1 MQIHHYHPETGR
13 YLGTETAFESPL
25 EPGVFLIPAYATTKA
40 PPEGAQDV
48 AFDGK
53 AWQAIEAAT
62 DTEQDQE
69 PDAKALAQ
77 ARIAEIDT
85 ELAVIDAAGARPS
98 REIALAMLSGT
109 AVPDEAKAK
118 LIALEA
124 SATALRAERAALQAQ
139 IDAADT
145 EAEADSTA
153 PEESTTETTTQ
164 EAAA

>member
-13 YLGTETAFESPL
+13 YLGTEAAFESPL
-25 EPGVFLIPAYATTKA
+25 ESGVFLIPAYATTEA

-48 AFDGK
+48 AFDGV
-53 AWQAIEAAT
+53 AWHTIEAAP

-69 PDAKALAQ
+69 PDAAALAK
-77 ARIAEIDT
+77 ARIVEIDA
-85 ELAVIDAAGARPS
+85 ELTSIDAAGARPS
-98 REIALAMLSGT
+98 REIALAMLAGT
-109 AVPDEAKAK
+109 DVPEEAKTK

-145 EAEADSTA
+145 EAEADSPA
-153 PEESTTETTTQ
+153 QEESTTETTTQ